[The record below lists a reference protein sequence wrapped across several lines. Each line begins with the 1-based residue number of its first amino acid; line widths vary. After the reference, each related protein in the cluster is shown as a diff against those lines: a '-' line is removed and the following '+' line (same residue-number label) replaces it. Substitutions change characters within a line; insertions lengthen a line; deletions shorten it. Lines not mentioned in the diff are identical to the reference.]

1 MHFIYI
7 CLIFFQSL
15 RACVSEVIQAIDDQ
29 LFKQE
34 DLQKKK
40 VPTVCPVTLSTN
52 TWLAGSTEG
61 LGPCIKTIKETCGKY
76 AIWDSAQLCLQLNV
90 FFCVFFIRSLC

>member
-1 MHFIYI
+1 MLFEPVHSTYV
-7 CLIFFQSL
+7 CLIHFQSL

-40 VPTVCPVTLSTN
+40 VPSPRSSSALTNPSAEILS
-52 TWLAGSTEG
+52 
-61 LGPCIKTIKETCGKY
+61 PCTTTT
-76 AIWDSAQLCLQLNV
+76 
-90 FFCVFFIRSLC
+90 

>member
-1 MHFIYI
+1 MLMFFWFLEKVHFIYVH
-7 CLIFFQSL
+7 LTYFQSL

-40 VPTVCPVTLSTN
+40 VPSVQFHV
-52 TWLAGSTEG
+52 
-61 LGPCIKTIKETCGKY
+61 
-76 AIWDSAQLCLQLNV
+76 
-90 FFCVFFIRSLC
+90 